1 MGETVE
7 VKRKTA
13 ADAVYEQLKEDII
26 TLYYKPGE
34 KLSEVKIAQRYNVSR
49 DPVRKGISRLVQ
61 EGLLVSKPQYGTI
74 VCGLSVKQG
83 QEICDIRLI
92 LEVYAIKMAIGHIP
106 EEKLAVLLEDLG
118 KAKKA
123 LAQDSDEA
131 TNLIYKLDGEM
142 HAAIWDFCG
151 NSMIGNIIK
160 SYDSIVRRIQI
171 SNIMY
176 HERKQ
181 GTMAEMEEIIIALR
195 NNNEK
200 RAEDAMRLHITN
212 IKKTLVQTNEIKME
226 EE

>member
-1 MGETVE
+1 
-7 VKRKTA
+7 
-13 ADAVYEQLKEDII
+13 
-26 TLYYKPGE
+26 
-34 KLSEVKIAQRYNVSR
+34 
-49 DPVRKGISRLVQ
+49 
-61 EGLLVSKPQYGTI
+61 
-74 VCGLSVKQG
+74 
-83 QEICDIRLI
+83 
-92 LEVYAIKMAIGHIP
+92 
-106 EEKLAVLLEDLG
+106 
-118 KAKKA
+118 
-123 LAQDSDEA
+123 
-131 TNLIYKLDGEM
+131 
-142 HAAIWDFCG
+142 
-151 NSMIGNIIK
+151 MIGNIIK